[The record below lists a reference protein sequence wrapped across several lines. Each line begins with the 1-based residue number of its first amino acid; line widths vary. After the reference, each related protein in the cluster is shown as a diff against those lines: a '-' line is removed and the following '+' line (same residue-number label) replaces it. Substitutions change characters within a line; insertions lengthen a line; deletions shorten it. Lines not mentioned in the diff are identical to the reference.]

1 MSNRRIVWTVGLL
14 SMSTLALADAPKQ
27 PPPQEPAGFIA
38 GGIIGGFAAGPIG
51 AVIGAGL
58 GTWLGERVHRAS
70 EAKHAEAQAAKLET
84 LNTSLK
90 AQNVALEGE
99 RNDLAETNRAL
110 TARLDELAHAVEEAQ
125 AAERASLGQQTA
137 TALDGLEGDVLFRT
151 GSAELDPE
159 MADEIRTLAEAVA
172 KSPAL
177 KVRVDGYADP
187 RGTVAANLKL
197 SQDRADAVRDVF
209 LEAGVDPAA
218 IEVNAYGKSLSQ
230 AQDPDGYALER
241 RARLTLTSGGVTS
254 GGAVSAQDSAPV
266 EAAAPVQASVPPA
279 AAGPTG
285 ASDGG
290 AQR

>member
-1 MSNRRIVWTVGLL
+1 MSNLRSAWTVGLL
-14 SMSTLALADAPKQ
+14 SMSTVALADAPKP

-70 EAKHAEAQAAKLET
+70 EAKHAEAQVAKLET
-84 LNTSLK
+84 DRQGLK
-90 AQNVALEGE
+90 AQNAALEGE

-110 TARLDELAHAVEEAQ
+110 SARVDELAHAVEEAQ
-125 AAERASLGQQTA
+125 AAEHASVGQQTA

-159 MADEIRTLAEAVA
+159 MADEIRSLAEAVA

-209 LEAGVDPAA
+209 LQAGVDPAA

-241 RARLTLTSGGVTS
+241 RVRLTLATA
-254 GGAVSAQDSAPV
+254 GAVSAENSAPI
-266 EAAAPVQASVPPA
+266 EAAAPVQASVPA
-279 AAGPTG
+279 ATATAG
-285 ASDGG
+285 ASGTS